1 MIPLDRVQAALLLFA
16 GSIASAYVI
25 GLVLAYC
32 RRRPVKVTAALS
44 PARIRPV

>member
-16 GSIASAYVI
+16 GAMVAAYVI

-32 RRRPVKVTAALS
+32 RRRPVLENLKRQTWG
-44 PARIRPV
+44 RK